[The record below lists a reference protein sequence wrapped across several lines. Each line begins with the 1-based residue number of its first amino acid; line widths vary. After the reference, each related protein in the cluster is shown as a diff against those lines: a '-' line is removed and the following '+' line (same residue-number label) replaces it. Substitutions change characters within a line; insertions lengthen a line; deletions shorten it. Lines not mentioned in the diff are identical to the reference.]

1 MSCHGPASAPV
12 EGRSGTA
19 TVAPI
24 PATVRVL
31 LVGGPNVGKSTL
43 FNALTGARQHT
54 TNAPGTTVELATGTW
69 RTAGHSRAGHNRAG
83 HNRAGHSKAGYSGA
97 GQGTAARGAA
107 GDTTVVS
114 ATERAIVDLPGTYSL
129 LARSADEEVTAG
141 AVQELAR
148 SCAEGGGQPGVVV
161 VVLDAT
167 ALGRSLYLL
176 AQVAETGVPL
186 VVALTMLD
194 LAPRAKDSPTAAMDP
209 DTLAVA
215 LAASLG
221 VPVVPMDARNRT
233 AGGVSELGLAVD
245 AVAANPTRVIGIA
258 PPGSSFRSGTGTA
271 AFPSGTRMA
280 AWQQQDAS
288 LPDLTQE
295 LAHAETLFAWVEAV
309 TEQVT
314 TCLARPLSPG
324 APGKAAATS
333 GHRSSG
339 PLRRT
344 FSDRVDT
351 ILLNPWAGIPVFL
364 AVVWLLFELTTRF
377 AAPIQGAIGQ
387 LVNGP
392 LASGVTWLLGLFGL
406 ADSWVQGLLVDG
418 VLVGV
423 GTVLTFLPV
432 MTVMFAALGVLE
444 DSGYL
449 ARAAF
454 VADRAMRS
462 LGLDGRALLPL
473 IVGFGCNLP
482 ALAATRTLPHA
493 RQRLLTGLLIP
504 LTSCSA
510 RLTVYVLL
518 AGAFFPDHAG
528 TVIFAMYLTSV
539 LLVLGGGLLLRRT
552 AFRDVRAGPLML
564 VLPPYQR
571 PHLRTLSM
579 SVRMR
584 VGAFVVRAGKIIVI
598 TMVFVWA
605 LMAVPVT
612 GQHPIGHVP
621 VADSLYYN
629 VASGIAP
636 VFTPAGFGN
645 DHAAAALMT
654 GFVAK
659 EVVVGSFAQSYAV
672 AEPGNSSGAQSLGER
687 LRSSFTESSGG
698 HGGAAALAFM
708 VFLLAYTPCVAALAE
723 QRRLFGWRP
732 AASALTAQLAGAW
745 VLAVLVF
752 QVGSLL

>member
-1 MSCHGPASAPV
+1 ML
-12 EGRSGTA
+12 
-19 TVAPI
+19 
-24 PATVRVL
+24 RVL

-69 RTAGHSRAGHNRAG
+69 RTGP
-83 HNRAGHSKAGYSGA
+83 SGSM
-97 GQGTAARGAA
+97 
-107 GDTTVVS
+107 DS
-114 ATERAIVDLPGTYSL
+114 ASTSAFEPESELVPERMIVDLPGSYSL
-129 LARSADEEVTAG
+129 LARSSDEQVTAD
-141 AVQELAR
+141 AVLELAR
-148 SCAEGGGQPGVVV
+148 TLGEVDGQPGVVV

-167 ALGRSLYLL
+167 TLARSLYLL

-194 LAPRAKDSPTAAMDP
+194 LAASATDSPTAMMQP
-209 DTLAVA
+209 QTLAAA
-215 LAASLG
+215 LGASLG
-221 VPVVPMDARNRT
+221 VPVVPVDARNRA
-233 AGGVSELGLAVD
+233 AGGMRGLARAVD
-245 AVAANPTRVIGIA
+245 EIAARPRTVTGIA
-258 PPGSSFRSGTGTA
+258 LPSSSCRCGVVDLSEGSVADRPVAGSVA
-271 AFPSGTRMA
+271 DDLA
-280 AWQQQDAS
+280 QD
-288 LPDLTQE
+288 
-295 LAHAETLFAWVEAV
+295 LAHAETLFRWVEQIV
-309 TEQVT
+309 EQVNT
-314 TCLARPLSPG
+314 GREPESVDGGPAGAGKPG
-324 APGKAAATS
+324 
-333 GHRSSG
+333 H
-339 PLRRT
+339 RRT

-351 ILLNPWAGIPVFL
+351 VLLNPWAGTPVFL
-364 AVVWLLFELTTRF
+364 AVVWLLFELTTKF
-377 AAPIQGAIGQ
+377 AAPLQGLIGE
-387 LVNGP
+387 LVDGP
-392 LASGVTWLLGLFGL
+392 LASGVTWVLSLVGLG
-406 ADSWVQGLLVDG
+406 DSWLQGLLVDG
-418 VLVGV
+418 LLVGV

-432 MTVMFAALGVLE
+432 MAIMFTALGVLE

-482 ALAATRTLPHA
+482 ALAATRILPQA

-518 AGAFFPDHAG
+518 ASAFFPEHAG
-528 TVIFAMYLTSV
+528 TVIFAMYLASL

-552 AFRDVRAGPLML
+552 AFRDVHAEPLIL

-571 PHLRTLSM
+571 PHLRTLGM
-579 SVRMR
+579 SVRLR
-584 VGAFVVRAGKIIVI
+584 VGSFVMRAGKIIVV
-598 TMVFVWA
+598 TMCVVWA
-605 LMAVPVT
+605 LMAVPASGEHAV
-612 GQHPIGHVP
+612 GHVP
-621 VADSLYYN
+621 VADSVYTA

-636 VFTPAGFGN
+636 MLAPAGFGN

-672 AEPGNSSGAQSLGER
+672 AEPGDTAGAGSLGEH
-687 LRSSFTESSGG
+687 LRTSFGASSGG

-708 VFLLAYTPCVAALAE
+708 VFVLAYTPCVAALAE

-732 AASALTAQLAGAW
+732 TVSALVVQLIGAW

-752 QVGSLL
+752 QVGSRL

>member
-1 MSCHGPASAPV
+1 M
-12 EGRSGTA
+12 
-19 TVAPI
+19 
-24 PATVRVL
+24 
-31 LVGGPNVGKSTL
+31 
-43 FNALTGARQHT
+43 
-54 TNAPGTTVELATGTW
+54 
-69 RTAGHSRAGHNRAG
+69 
-83 HNRAGHSKAGYSGA
+83 
-97 GQGTAARGAA
+97 
-107 GDTTVVS
+107 
-114 ATERAIVDLPGTYSL
+114 
-129 LARSADEEVTAG
+129 LARAVDEVAEHPRRVTGIATPD
-141 AVQELAR
+141 AVF
-148 SCAEGGGQPGVVV
+148 S
-161 VVLDAT
+161 D
-167 ALGRSLYLL
+167 L
-176 AQVAETGVPL
+176 AQEV
-186 VVALTMLD
+186 
-194 LAPRAKDSPTAAMDP
+194 
-209 DTLAVA
+209 
-215 LAASLG
+215 
-221 VPVVPMDARNRT
+221 
-233 AGGVSELGLAVD
+233 
-245 AVAANPTRVIGIA
+245 
-258 PPGSSFRSGTGTA
+258 
-271 AFPSGTRMA
+271 
-280 AWQQQDAS
+280 
-288 LPDLTQE
+288 
-295 LAHAETLFAWVEAV
+295 AHAETLFAWVE
-309 TEQVT
+309 QVT
-314 TCLARPLSPG
+314 TCLAPELPST
-324 APGKAAATS
+324 AYGKAS
-333 GHRSSG
+333 PSSG
-339 PLRRT
+339 SSLRRT

-351 ILLNPWAGIPVFL
+351 VLLNPWARIPVFL

-377 AAPIQGAIGQ
+377 AAPLQGAIGQ

-392 LASGVTWLLGLFGL
+392 LASAVTWLLALLGL

-418 VLVGV
+418 LLVGV
-423 GTVLTFLPV
+423 GTVLTFLPL
-432 MTVMFAALGVLE
+432 MAVMFAALGVLQ

-449 ARAAF
+449 ARAGF

-539 LLVLGGGLLLRRT
+539 LVVLGGGLLLRRT

-571 PHLRTLSM
+571 PHLRTLAM

-584 VGAFVVRAGKIIVI
+584 VGAFVLRAGKIIVV
-598 TMVFVWA
+598 TMLIVWA
-605 LMAVPVT
+605 LMAVPVA
-612 GQHPIGHVP
+612 GRHSVGHVP
-621 VADSLYYN
+621 VADSLYYA

-636 VFTPAGFGN
+636 AFTPAGFGN

-672 AEPGNSSGAQSLGER
+672 AGPGSPTRAGSLGKR
-687 LRSSFTESSGG
+687 LRASFADSSGG

-723 QRRLFGWRP
+723 QRRLFGV
-732 AASALTAQLAGAW
+732 AADCLCSDAQLASAW

-752 QVGSLL
+752 QVGSRL